1 MNTYPVSGDLTDF
14 PLPSGIST
22 EPIDGITVSTGTTET
37 FSTATIGDMDF
48 DGTVSISTDC
58 VDFTQRSEFD
68 VIVEKLEHSLEHS
81 HALEVKIDAL
91 SAKLDNIFK
100 FD

>member
-1 MNTYPVSGDLTDF
+1 MNTYPVSGDLADF

-22 EPIDGITVSTGTTET
+22 EAIDGITVSTGTTEVVPI
-37 FSTATIGDMDF
+37 SETIGNF
-48 DGTVSISTDC
+48 EGSVEISTDC
-58 VDFTQRSEFD
+58 IDFTQRSEFD
-68 VIVEKLEHSLEHS
+68 VILEKLEHSLEHS
-81 HALEVKIDAL
+81 HALEAKIDAL

>member
-1 MNTYPVSGDLTDF
+1 MNTYPVSGDLSDF

-22 EPIDGITVSTGTTET
+22 EAIDGITI
-37 FSTATIGDMDF
+37 STANDEVVPISETIGNF
-48 DGTVSISTDC
+48 EGSVEISTDC
-58 VDFTQRSEFD
+58 IDFTQRSEFD
-68 VIVEKLEHSLEHS
+68 VIIEKLEHSLEHS
-81 HALEVKIDAL
+81 HALEAKIDAL